1 MTFRAT
7 PVASDPLDYFL
18 YHRDTLHVTDVVLR
32 ENKNPKEIFAAA
44 IRLATGSK
52 WSHSAIVYLVS
63 DPPKGFHN
71 AFLIEDTTKG
81 THLTSWRNE
90 VVPYKQF
97 TVGIKRP
104 RLEWYVETPF
114 ERARHDPC
122 DPEDRHGIDYLR
134 HVRGIALDQ
143 LNGRYDRK
151 TVFELAALYAKRI
164 AQRRLSGTPQLAD
177 AADAVAK
184 FMKRWDEQ
192 GEKPGSA
199 LRFICS
205 GLVQYSFLEA
215 LRVRIA
221 HDLSIPEHREAALS
235 NLSNLQRIIFCPD
248 PEGLITHYLKQV
260 QAGMLDIADPV
271 HEDIMDLLKTATPA
285 DFNNSEHLQWSYV
298 IRQGVVWKID
308 VAPADYQPQSQDE
321 ADIIAMLAKEHFSS

>member
-1 MTFRAT
+1 MS
-7 PVASDPLDYFL
+7 ASSCQNACAFKGLL
-18 YHRDTLHVTDVVLR
+18 KTLRD
-32 ENKNPKEIFAAA
+32 F
-44 IRLATGSK
+44 
-52 WSHSAIVYLVS
+52 
-63 DPPKGFHN
+63 FN

-90 VVPYKQF
+90 VVPSKQF

-114 ERARHDPC
+114 EHARHDPC
-122 DPEDRHGIDYLR
+122 DPEDRYGIDYLR

-143 LNGRYDRK
+143 LNGHYDRK

-164 AQRRLSGTPQLAD
+164 AQRRLSSTQQLAD

-184 FMKRWDEQ
+184 FTKRWDEQ
-192 GEKPGSA
+192 GEKHGSA

-205 GLVQYSFLEA
+205 GLVQYSFFEA

-221 HDLSIPEHREAALS
+221 HDLTIPEHREAALS

-248 PEGLITHYLKQV
+248 PEGLITHYLQQV
-260 QAGMLDIADPV
+260 QAGMLDIADPAP
-271 HEDIMDLLKTATPA
+271 EDIMDLLKTATPA